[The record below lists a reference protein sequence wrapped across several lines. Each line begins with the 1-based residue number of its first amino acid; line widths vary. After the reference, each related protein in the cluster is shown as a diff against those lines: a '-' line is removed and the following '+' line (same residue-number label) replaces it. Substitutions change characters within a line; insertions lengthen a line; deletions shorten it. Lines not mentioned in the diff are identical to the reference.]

1 MLVKTVVSLKTT
13 KRPIDIVF
21 KIILSSKE
29 FSEWYKELYH
39 VHDFHVV
46 AHQEIANHKFQGMW
60 KNVPKT

>member
-1 MLVKTVVSLKTT
+1 M
-13 KRPIDIVF
+13 F